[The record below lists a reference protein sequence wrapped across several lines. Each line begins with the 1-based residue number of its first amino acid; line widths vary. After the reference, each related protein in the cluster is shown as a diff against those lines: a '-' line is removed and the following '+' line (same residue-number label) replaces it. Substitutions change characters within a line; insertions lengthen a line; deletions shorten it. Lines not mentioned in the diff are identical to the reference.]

1 MGAAMN
7 RQAASLF
14 LRLRLAILAAGPLAM
29 AGAGACLLG
38 GAALAWLLPQG
49 RLHAQLHADALR
61 AASQPVAVAAA
72 PATPDQNLAAFQRT
86 LGERRYVEQQVR
98 TLFGLAA
105 KAGLSLQQG
114 DYRSGY
120 DQGARVH
127 TYQVTLPV
135 RGSYKSV
142 WRFAMMALAAIP
154 FASLDEVSLRREAV
168 GEATIDARLRF
179 TLYLREGGPK

>member
-1 MGAAMN
+1 MKTDP
-7 RQAASLF
+7 ASLF
-14 LRLRLAILAAGPLAM
+14 LRVRLALLAAGPLAL

-38 GAALAWLLPQG
+38 AAALAWLLPQG
-49 RLHAQLHADALR
+49 RAEARLHADALQ
-61 AASQPVAVAAA
+61 AARQPVAVAAA
-72 PATPDQNLAAFQRT
+72 PSTPDGNLAAFQRA
-86 LGERRYVEQQVR
+86 LGERRYAEQQVR
-98 TLFGLAA
+98 TLFGLAS
-105 KAGLSLQQG
+105 KAGLTLQQG

-168 GEATIDARLRF
+168 GDATIDARLRF
-179 TLYLREGGPK
+179 TLYLRDGAVK